1 MEAKTP
7 SASVVE
13 TTHMIQ
19 PPDTNSHGTAFGGRI
34 MEWMDIAAAIS
45 AMRHSQ
51 SAVVTLAVDDLH
63 FAQPIR
69 LGNVVRILAS
79 VNYVGTTSME
89 VGVRV
94 ERENIKSK
102 DYEHCLTGY
111 FTFVALDEQDNPT
124 KVPGL
129 EPQTPTEQRR
139 FHNAEIRRGLR
150 LARARDRAR
159 HTDST
164 S

>member
-1 MEAKTP
+1 MESKTP
-7 SASVVE
+7 SASIVE

-63 FAQPIR
+63 FAQPIK
-69 LGNVVRILAS
+69 LGDVVRVLAC
-79 VNYVGTTSME
+79 VNHVGTTSME

-102 DYEHCLTGY
+102 NYEHCLTGY
-111 FTFVALDEQDNPT
+111 FTFVALDENGNPT
-124 KVPGL
+124 RVPGL
-129 EPQTPTEQRR
+129 ETQTEAEERR
-139 FHNAEIRRGLR
+139 FQNAEIRRGLR
-150 LARARDRAR
+150 LARARDRAQQE
-159 HTDST
+159 ST
-164 S
+164 TS

>member
-1 MEAKTP
+1 MDPKTP

-63 FAQPIR
+63 FAQPIK

-94 ERENIKSK
+94 ERENIKTK
-102 DYEHCLTGY
+102 NYEHCLTGY
-111 FTFVALDEQDNPT
+111 FTFVALDEESKPT
-124 KVPGL
+124 HVPGL
-129 EPQTPTEQRR
+129 QPQSETETRR
-139 FHNAEIRRGLR
+139 YHNAEIRRGLR
-150 LARARDRAR
+150 LARARDRAQLEQSK
-159 HTDST
+159 T
-164 S
+164 